1 MSTLVSIVI
10 PAFNSERWL
19 AETLDSVL
27 SQTYGAFEV
36 VVVDDGSTDGTA
48 GVAHRYAD
56 RGVRLVSQQNRGLSG
71 ARNAALPHLRGEF
84 IQFLDADDLLSPD
97 KIEAQIRMLEA
108 APPGTLAT
116 CRWARFRLD
125 PARAR
130 FGASPLWRDF
140 DPDEYL
146 AASARLAAAI
156 PVHGWLIPQRVL
168 RAAGPF
174 DESIRTTED
183 LEFFTRA
190 VLHSTGVRFC
200 PQGFALYRTFHQP
213 TLSRARDSVSAESLL
228 RSAQAMER
236 TWMKLR
242 PGSVGRRASANQF
255 QRVAYTLYPEH
266 SALVAEAEAAARRLG
281 GADLKLPMGKLARRL
296 ARWVGWKPVQRL
308 RAFLWR
314 RGIFPG
320 RRHFVH
326 D

>member
-1 MSTLVSIVI
+1 MSALVSIVI

-19 AETLDSVL
+19 AETLDSAL
-27 SQTYGAFEV
+27 AQTYRALEI

-48 GVAHRYAD
+48 SVARRYAD
-56 RGVRLVSQQNRGLSG
+56 RGVRLVSQPNRGLSA
-71 ARNAALPHLRGEF
+71 ARNAALPHLGGEF

-97 KIEAQIRMLEA
+97 KIEAQVRVLEPA
-108 APPGTLAT
+108 TPGTLAT

-125 PARAR
+125 PARAK

-140 DPDEYL
+140 EPDEYL
-146 AASARLAAAI
+146 AASARLSAAI
-156 PVHGWLIPQRVL
+156 PVHGWLIPRRVVE
-168 RAAGPF
+168 AAGPF

-190 VLHSTGVRFC
+190 VLRSAGVRFC
-200 PQGFALYRTFHQP
+200 PQGFALYRSFHQA
-213 TLSRARDSVSAESLL
+213 TLSRARDAVSAESLL

-236 TWMKLR
+236 TWAELR
-242 PGSVGRRASANQF
+242 PGPLGRRASANQF
-255 QRVAYTLYPEH
+255 QRVAYALYPEH
-266 SALVAEAEAAARRLG
+266 ARLVAEAEAAAQRLG
-281 GADLKLPMGKLARRL
+281 GADLVLPMGRLARKL